1 VPFAAPGDREGGVR
15 KGLGVVLVGCRHEE
29 GRPTP
34 GLGENRGATTLR
46 RSPGGG
52 GGTLGSD

>member
-1 VPFAAPGDREGGVR
+1 VPFAALGDREGGGR
-15 KGLGVVLVGCRHEE
+15 KGVGVVLVGCRDEE

-34 GLGENRGATTLR
+34 GLGENIGATTLR

-52 GGTLGSD
+52 GGTLGRD